1 MELNWLDDFIALAE
15 FESFSRAA
23 KFRNITQPAF
33 SRRIRSLEEW
43 LGVDLF
49 TRTYQGA
56 TLTPAGREV
65 LSSAQ
70 ELSRRFYQFRTKAR
84 EAAGKEQRLLRFAA
98 TYSLSF
104 TFFPK
109 WIRSLDSKALF
120 ESIRLTTES
129 MKACEQMLIN
139 GDSSFLLCHCH
150 PDIPTNLPGEQF
162 IYKTIGLECLVPVT
176 GNAPTF
182 NTDSPEQDSIPFL
195 KFSRESALGRILDK
209 KLLDFPT
216 DLNLEV
222 IFESHLSPIL
232 LSMAIE
238 NKGIAWLPKSIIE
251 NELNNGKL
259 QIAFSER
266 LYIPLEIRVY
276 RPVGNLGVFI
286 EGFWA
291 SIPENLE

>member
-15 FESFSRAA
+15 YESFSRAA

-70 ELSRRFYQFRTKAR
+70 ELSRRFYQLRTKAR
-84 EAAGKEQRLLRFAA
+84 EAAGKEQHLLRFAA

-104 TFFPK
+104 TFFPR

-129 MKACEQMLIN
+129 MKTCEQMLIN

-150 PDIPTNLPGEQF
+150 PDIPTKLPGEHF
-162 IYKTIGLECLVPVT
+162 VCKTIGLEYLVPVI
-176 GNAPTF
+176 GNAPSF
-182 NTDSPEQDSIPFL
+182 NTDPQKQDPIPFL
-195 KFSRESALGRILDK
+195 KFSSDSALGRILDK
-209 KLLDFPT
+209 KLLDFST
-216 DLNLEV
+216 ELNLEV
-222 IFESHLSPIL
+222 IFESHLSPVL
-232 LSMAIE
+232 LSMAME
-238 NKGIAWLPKSIIE
+238 NKGVAWLPKSIIE
-251 NELNNGKL
+251 NELSNGKL
-259 QIAFSER
+259 QVAFSEEFH
-266 LYIPLEIRVY
+266 IPLKIRLY
-276 RPVGNLGVFI
+276 RPVGNLGLFI

-291 SIPENLE
+291 SIPENME